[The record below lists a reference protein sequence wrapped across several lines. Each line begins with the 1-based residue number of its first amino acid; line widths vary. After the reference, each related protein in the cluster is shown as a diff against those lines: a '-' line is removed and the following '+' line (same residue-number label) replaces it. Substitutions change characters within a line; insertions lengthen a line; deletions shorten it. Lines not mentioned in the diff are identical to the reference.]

1 MAAAAAGLV
10 ALAALEVIAEVDLR
24 AIGAVPAAMEV
35 VAQLSAPTEGANLAA
50 EAAAGTSP
58 VVAGSRSPKDTVVT
72 AAASKR
78 QRKAAVT
85 AAEDTEVDIAAVD
98 TVAATVGV
106 ITNKMR
112 RIEGCP
118 SRRGLV
124 HS

>member
-1 MAAAAAGLV
+1 
-10 ALAALEVIAEVDLR
+10 
-24 AIGAVPAAMEV
+24 MEV

-58 VVAGSRSPKDTVVT
+58 VVAGSRSPKDPVVT

-78 QRKAAVT
+78 QRIAAVT
-85 AAEDTEVDIAAVD
+85 AAERMAAEDTEVDIAAVD

-112 RIEGCP
+112 RIEGCH

>member
-1 MAAAAAGLV
+1 VAAAAAGLV
-10 ALAALEVIAEVDLR
+10 DLAALEVIAEEDLR
-24 AIGAVPAAMEV
+24 AIGAVPAAIGA
-35 VAQLSAPTEGANLAA
+35 AQLSAPTEGATLAA
-50 EAAAGTSP
+50 EAAAAMSP
-58 VVAGSRSPKDTVVT
+58 VAAGSRSPKDPVVT

-85 AAEDTEVDIAAVD
+85 AAEDTEVDIAAVG

>member
-1 MAAAAAGLV
+1 VAAAAAGLV
-10 ALAALEVIAEVDLR
+10 DLAALEVIAEEDLR
-24 AIGAVPAAMEV
+24 AIGAVPAAIGA
-35 VAQLSAPTEGANLAA
+35 AQLSAPTERATLAV
-50 EAAAGTSP
+50 EAAADTSP
-58 VVAGSRSPKDTVVT
+58 VAAGSRSPKDTVVT